1 MRICGR
7 DFARA
12 TPLLTAG
19 AAAALLTACSPVW
32 ADPGDGPTPPDGGTA
47 SPTQGPGPGPGATP
61 GPSAQPSTGPTPG
74 PGPSPSQ
81 EQTATAVVHLLDQ
94 TVEEI
99 GPPDDPSGTQILN
112 TVFQTDFVG
121 DLDGKGYHVY
131 LDLVD
136 ASGGA
141 TSEGAGRFVGSLNGV
156 QGTFAMDAWGTAD
169 PGGAIS
175 AEWCVVDG
183 SASGDLA
190 GLSGCGQILTDGTPE
205 AHVTLTYT
213 LP

>member
-7 DFARA
+7 KFANV
-12 TPLLTAG
+12 TPLLAAG
-19 AAAALLTACSPVW
+19 ATAALLTACTPVW
-32 ADPGDGPTPPDGGTA
+32 AGPGDDPAPPDDGTALPTESPVPSPEPSPDPSTPPGTDPTPAP
-47 SPTQGPGPGPGATP
+47 
-61 GPSAQPSTGPTPG
+61 AQ
-74 PGPSPSQ
+74 
-81 EQTATAVVHLLDQ
+81 ERTATAVVHLLDQ

-121 DLDGKGYHVY
+121 DLDGQGYHVY

-136 ASGGA
+136 ADGNA
-141 TSEGAGRFVGSLNGV
+141 TSEGAGRFVGSLDGV
-156 QGTFAMDAWGTAD
+156 EGTFAMDAWGTAD
-169 PGGAIS
+169 SEGAIS
-175 AEWCVVDG
+175 AEWCVVEG
-183 SASGDLA
+183 SASGDLE
-190 GLSGCGQILTDGTPE
+190 GLSGCGEILTAGTPE